1 MSSSEIDLESSDGYS
16 EDSEMN
22 FTSEYEV
29 EAEGDADFSISLPTS
44 EYEGAATAFAD
55 DPLADVEWT
64 AEYEKEM
71 KADKELEEKLK
82 ERLEGSLAVYEW

>member
-29 EAEGDADFSISLPTS
+29 EAERDADFGISFFLTI
-44 EYEGAATAFAD
+44 F
-55 DPLADVEWT
+55 
-64 AEYEKEM
+64 
-71 KADKELEEKLK
+71 
-82 ERLEGSLAVYEW
+82 